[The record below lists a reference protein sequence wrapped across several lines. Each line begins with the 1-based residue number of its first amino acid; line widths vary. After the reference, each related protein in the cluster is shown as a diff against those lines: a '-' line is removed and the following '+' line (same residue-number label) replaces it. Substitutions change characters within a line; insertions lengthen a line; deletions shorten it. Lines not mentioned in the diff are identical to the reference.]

1 MTNTLEAVRHLQT
14 AKERYEDEET
24 QRQEEE
30 RFLYKEDVFNWDEEL
45 AEDRFLFA
53 IGGAKAFPRGEL
65 VGIKGHAK
73 NGKSQ
78 LQYYLI
84 ASMLAG
90 RDIGAIKPLE
100 SVGKI
105 LLFDTEQSKA
115 SLKKCISRSLRL
127 AGIPNDRAHA
137 ILLPFYLRP
146 REVEHRRK
154 VVETAIKEEKPD
166 IVFIDGVRDLLEDF
180 NDLEESNEL
189 VQWLLALIAEHGC
202 TIVCVLHQN
211 KSKEDANMRGHL
223 GTELAN
229 KLADCFEV
237 TKKDEAFH
245 VKCTESRNL
254 PCSDFA
260 FRINGEGDFE
270 AVEAQPTESTET
282 ADNAEE
288 KLRRMVEKVFSGKV
302 VMSYDE
308 LRNAIQHEDNVTTRT
323 AQRRIKDAKE
333 KAIVTEDGNGYYTI
347 ATSSRNNDTTSR
359 HTPL

>member
-1 MTNTLEAVRHLQT
+1 MTSTLESLKRLQAGEELYE
-14 AKERYEDEET
+14 AKET
-24 QRQEEE
+24 QREEEE

-45 AEDRFLFA
+45 AGDRFLFA
-53 IGGAKAFPRGEL
+53 IGGTKAFPRGEL

-90 RDIGAIKPLE
+90 CDIGAIKPLE

-127 AGIPNDRAHA
+127 AGIPNEKAHA

-146 REVEHRRK
+146 REVERRRK

-180 NDLEESNEL
+180 NDLGESNEL
-189 VQWLLALIAEHGC
+189 VQWFLGLISEQGC

-237 TKKDEAFH
+237 MKKDGAFH
-245 VKCTESRNL
+245 VRCTESRNL
-254 PCSDFA
+254 PCEDFA
-260 FRINGEGDFE
+260 FRINEEGDFE
-270 AVEAQPTESTET
+270 AVETQQETTNTEGEDRLRRVIET
-282 ADNAEE
+282 A
-288 KLRRMVEKVFSGKV
+288 FCGKE
-302 VMSYDE
+302 VMSYNE
-308 LRNAIQHEDNVTTRT
+308 LRDAIQQEECVTQRT
-323 AQRRIKDAKE
+323 AQRRIKDATE
-333 KAIVTEDGNGYYTI
+333 KAMIKINRNGYY
-347 ATSSRNNDTTSR
+347 SMDTT
-359 HTPL
+359 HPLQ

>member
-1 MTNTLEAVRHLQT
+1 MEMTNTLEAVRHLQT

-30 RFLYKEDVFNWDEEL
+30 RFLYKEDLFDWDEEL

-100 SVGKI
+100 SIGKI

-115 SLKKCISRSLRL
+115 SLKKCISRSLRV

-146 REVEHRRK
+146 RKVEHRRK

-180 NDLEESNEL
+180 NDLGESNEL

-254 PCSDFA
+254 PCEDFA
-260 FRINGEGDFE
+260 FRINEEGDFE
-270 AVEAQPTESTET
+270 AVETQQESDKTE
-282 ADNAEE
+282 
-288 KLRRMVEKVFSGKV
+288 
-302 VMSYDE
+302 DE
-308 LRNAIQHEDNVTTRT
+308 LRQVFELIFCGKETMSYQELVNATMQKESIKDRT
-323 AQRRIKDAKE
+323 AKNRISTARKKGVLSTD
-333 KAIVTEDGNGYYTI
+333 NGYYSICKTH
-347 ATSSRNNDTTSR
+347 SQQ
-359 HTPL
+359 

>member
-1 MTNTLEAVRHLQT
+1 MGIKQTETGGGLLVEMTNTLEAVRHLQT

-30 RFLYKEDVFNWDEEL
+30 RFLYKEDLFDWDEEL

-100 SVGKI
+100 SIGKI

-115 SLKKCISRSLRL
+115 SLKKCISRSLRV

-146 REVEHRRK
+146 RKVEHRRK

-180 NDLEESNEL
+180 NDLGESNEL

-254 PCSDFA
+254 PCEDFA
-260 FRINGEGDFE
+260 FRINEEGDFE
-270 AVEAQPTESTET
+270 AVETQQEN
-282 ADNAEE
+282 DKAEG
-288 KLRRMVEKVFSGKV
+288 KLRQVFEEVFRKKP

-308 LRNAIQHEDNVTTRT
+308 LRNAIQRDENVTKRT
-323 AQRRIKDAKE
+323 AERRISTARE
-333 KAIVTEDGNGYYTI
+333 KSIVAVDENDNYTM
-347 ATSSRNNDTTSR
+347 ATNIR
-359 HTPL
+359 

>member
-1 MTNTLEAVRHLQT
+1 MEMTPTLEALQHLQA

-30 RFLYKEDVFNWDEEL
+30 RFLYREDVFDWDEEL
-45 AEDRFLFA
+45 AEDRFFFT
-53 IGGAKAFPRGEL
+53 IGGVKAFPSCEL

-78 LQYYLI
+78 FQYYLI
-84 ASMLAG
+84 AAMLAG
-90 RDIGAIKPLE
+90 REIGTIKPLE
-100 SVGKI
+100 SVKKI
-105 LLFDTEQSKA
+105 LLFDTEQSKP
-115 SLKKCISRSLRL
+115 SLKKDILRALRL
-127 AGIPNDRAHA
+127 AGVPGDKAHET
-137 ILLPFYLRP
+137 LLPFYLRP
-146 REVEHRRK
+146 RDAEHRRK
-154 VVETAIKEEKPD
+154 VIETAIKEEKPA
-166 IVFIDGVRDLLEDF
+166 IVFIDGVRDLLTDF
-180 NDLEESNEL
+180 NDLGESSEL

-245 VKCTESRNL
+245 VRCTESRNL

-260 FRINGEGDFE
+260 FRINGAGDFE
-270 AVEAQPTESTET
+270 AVETQQEN
-282 ADNAEE
+282 DKAEG
-288 KLRRMVEKVFSGKV
+288 KLRQVFEEVFRKKP

-308 LRNAIQHEDNVTTRT
+308 LRNAIQRDENVTKRT
-323 AQRRIKDAKE
+323 AERRISTARE
-333 KAIVTEDGNGYYTI
+333 NSIVAVDENDNYTM
-347 ATSSRNNDTTSR
+347 ATNVR
-359 HTPL
+359 